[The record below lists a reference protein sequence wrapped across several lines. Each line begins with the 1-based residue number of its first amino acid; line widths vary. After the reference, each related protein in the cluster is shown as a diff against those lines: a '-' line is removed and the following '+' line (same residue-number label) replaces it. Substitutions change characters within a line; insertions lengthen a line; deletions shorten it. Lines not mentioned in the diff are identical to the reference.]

1 METLLVL
8 LMIGA
13 GGIGAIAVMVEAV
26 RRERRAEA
34 ERRETRAGPDAI
46 AAALLTE
53 IALAGGAS
61 REEAESLVAKVS
73 GGRAPV
79 GRRIDLGSCAEAFA
93 RVADEAARC
102 ALLDAAVQ
110 LAVSMAA
117 SVPPRQYGA
126 LQDLSFGLGFH
137 ADALARLRAKWRF
150 EYADYARASRP
161 READRAG
168 IFRRVAPAEQARL
181 MAILGLSGRLER
193 AGLISAY
200 RRLAGANHP
209 DRVHD
214 RGQKERDE
222 AARRFIEIT
231 EAYERLLPLTGERK
245 QP

>member
-8 LMIGA
+8 LMVGA
-13 GGIGAIAVMVEAV
+13 GSIGAIALMIESA

-34 ERRETRAGPDAI
+34 ARLEARVGPDGI

-53 IALAGGAS
+53 IARAGGAS
-61 REEAESLVAKVS
+61 REEAESLVARATT
-73 GGRAPV
+73 GRAPFA
-79 GRRIDLGSCAEAFA
+79 RRIDLGSWAEAFA
-93 RVADEAARC
+93 RRADEAERR
-102 ALLDAAVQ
+102 ALLDSAVR

-117 SVPPRQYGA
+117 AIPPRQYGA

-161 READRAG
+161 RAADRAG
-168 IFRRVAPAEQARL
+168 IFRRISPDEQAQL
-181 MAILGLSGRLER
+181 MSVLGLSGGLER
-193 AGLISAY
+193 AALISAY

-222 AARRFIEIT
+222 AARRFIGIT
-231 EAYERLLPLTGERK
+231 EAYERLLPLAGERK